1 MTAHARSP
9 TRVLLCFDGSADA
22 ANAIAVAGTLLGPR
36 EATVLTV
43 WEPVAM
49 WQPYDP
55 AAVLSAGVTRLSSE
69 RLGLDEIASEIA
81 RATMQ
86 RGVELAREAGF
97 SASGELKSGKAW
109 RAICEAAEK
118 MAAAPIVLGAR
129 GLSRM
134 QSLLL
139 GSVSSAVAAHANQA
153 LLIVP
158 APPPEAEPAS
168 RPAARASAER
178 PPSARPDPT
187 P

>member
-22 ANAIAVAGTLLGPR
+22 ANAIAVAGTLLGPG

-43 WEPVAM
+43 WEPVGV

-81 RATMQ
+81 RATMR

-97 SASGELKSGKAW
+97 SASGKLKSGKAW
-109 RAICEAAEK
+109 RAICEAAEEIE
-118 MAAAPIVLGAR
+118 AVPIVLGAR
-129 GLSRM
+129 GLSRV

-139 GSVSSAVAAHANQA
+139 GSVSGAVAAHARRA

-158 APPPEAEPAS
+158 SSQTDAGS
-168 RPAARASAER
+168 
-178 PPSARPDPT
+178 
-187 P
+187 